1 MSIMVDYIPTHDEYI
16 PTHDRDLD
24 LWIVQLDG
32 LIKHALQLR
41 EENVMKYKR
50 NVKKAFEMGLNM
62 MVLLMK
68 AMLNDMKKEKDAP
81 KARSK

>member
-1 MSIMVDYIPTHDEYI
+1 MTDYI

-32 LIKHALQLR
+32 LIKHALR
-41 EENVMKYKR
+41 VRDENVMKYKK

-62 MVLLMK
+62 MVLLMR
-68 AMLNDMKKEKDAP
+68 AMLDDMIKEKDTI
-81 KARSK
+81 KEKKDG

>member
-1 MSIMVDYIPTHDEYI
+1 MSEDIPEYI

-32 LIKHALQLR
+32 LIKHALR
-41 EENVMKYKR
+41 IRDENVMKYKK

-62 MVLLMK
+62 QVLLMK
-68 AMLNDMKKEKDAP
+68 AMLNDMVAEKKNE
-81 KARSK
+81 